1 MLVAAVVVVVLISRP
16 KTAPTEVRR
25 GVACPALLEVARQGS
40 RDDAARRR
48 AATLAA
54 TAGELALE
62 RSGQLF
68 GTPER
73 AALEL
78 RALYEGGRAA
88 RGEVSRILAVARR
101 ACRRLGRWDE

>member
-16 KTAPTEVRR
+16 KTATSEVKR
-25 GVACPALLEVARQGS
+25 GVACPALLEVARQRS
-40 RDDAARRR
+40 ADDAARRR

-54 TAGELALE
+54 AAGELALE

-68 GTPER
+68 GTPEL

-78 RALYEGGRAA
+78 RALYEAGHPAPRD
-88 RGEVSRILAVARR
+88 VSRILTVARR
-101 ACRRLGRWDE
+101 ACRRLGRWGG